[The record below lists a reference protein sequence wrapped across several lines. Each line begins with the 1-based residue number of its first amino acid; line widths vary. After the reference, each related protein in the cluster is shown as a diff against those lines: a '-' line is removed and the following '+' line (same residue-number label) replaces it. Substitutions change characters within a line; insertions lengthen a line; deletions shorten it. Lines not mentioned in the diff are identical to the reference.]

1 MHHKAIKAEIKK
13 QLKTR
18 YPNWQCLTKKEK
30 KAIAKKVLDEA
41 VKNYD
46 FKQDVTTPHEVLLGI
61 ESQLPTASI
70 MSLDEM
76 GRFIEGCKN
85 SILFKLNRKSRHP
98 LHIKDKELRFIDDL
112 LDDKIINNF
121 YPAIFM

>member
-13 QLKTR
+13 QLKTQ

-46 FKQDVTTPHEVLLGI
+46 FKQQKTRGQVFQRLGVI
-61 ESQLPTASI
+61 KTRGQVFI
-70 MSLDEM
+70 LDRQRL
-76 GRFIEGCKN
+76 GVRSSF
-85 SILFKLNRKSRHP
+85 
-98 LHIKDKELRFIDDL
+98 LRCAD
-112 LDDKIINNF
+112 
-121 YPAIFM
+121 